1 MSATPLLDRIKERRP
16 RPQPLIERMG
26 PFARRLAQ
34 KQLAPKDTTLYV
46 DGQYV
51 PAGSDGGA

>member
-16 RPQPLIERMG
+16 KPQPLLERMG

-34 KQLAPKDTTLYV
+34 KQLAPKDTTRLWLH
-46 DGQYV
+46 DGCG
-51 PAGSDGGA
+51 PDGTAA